1 MKTPRTLA
9 IATFVLVALLGR
21 AHAQYTDLLS
31 LSDPPAFGPLT
42 GGAGFFSD
50 GVATQ
55 GATGIVVNG
64 AIANGQIILAP
75 IATSQD
81 WTAFATPGNYFSIFM
96 ITAAPNPNAGISL
109 EFLDSGD
116 ATIDVWTGFSGDS
129 AVNGYVDIDTLGNP
143 GTGDYSDVAKV
154 IITWGTSGP
163 ETIDTTMTKIAV
175 VPEPSTYALLALS
188 GLAFGGYIIRRRR
201 RA

>member
-1 MKTPRTLA
+1 MKTPRLLG
-9 IATFVLVALLGR
+9 IATLIAFALLGK
-21 AHAQYTDLLS
+21 AQAQYTDLLS

-81 WTAFATPGNYFSIFM
+81 WTGFATPGNYFSIFM
-96 ITAAPNPNAGISL
+96 ITASPNPNAGMSL
-109 EFLDSGD
+109 EFLDSSDGQ
-116 ATIDVWTGFSGDS
+116 IDVWTGFSGDS
-129 AVNGYVDIDTLGNP
+129 AVNGYVDFDTLGTP

-154 IITWGTSGP
+154 IITWGADDPS
-163 ETIDTTMTKIAV
+163 IDTTMTKIAV